1 MVDKEKPDKS
11 VNLSREQY
19 NDLLARAGL
28 IGNKPASST
37 VPPAPSESAPKK
49 SETRR
54 RTKCLPVRLT
64 PFEHEK
70 LQRLSAQSGLKMGAF
85 VRKMALGDEGEGAQ
99 KEPPPDQQLLASIL
113 GQIGKI
119 GSNANQ
125 LAKRANT
132 DGFGSIAP
140 SDLKELM
147 ESISNIRA
155 MLMVALGK

>member
-1 MVDKEKPDKS
+1 MVDKENPDSS
-11 VNLSREQY
+11 VKLTREQY
-19 NDLLARAGL
+19 NDLLSRAG
-28 IGNKPASST
+28 IIDASPALSDTPVS
-37 VPPAPSESAPKK
+37 PKPKK

-54 RTKCLPVRLT
+54 RTKCVPVRLS

-70 LQRLSAQSGLKMGAF
+70 LHRLSAQSGLKMGAF

-99 KEPPPDQQLLASIL
+99 REPPPDQQILASIL
-113 GQIGKI
+113 GQVGKI

-132 DGFGSIAP
+132 DGFGSIAA

-147 ESISNIRA
+147 ESVSNIRA
-155 MLMVALGK
+155 MLMLALGK